1 MDAMPKYIYNS
12 ITEITPEELRR
23 IGAVAVGIDLD
34 NTTVYDSTLRP
45 REGVLPWIRK
55 VKAAGIPI
63 IIISNTYPLRAR
75 WISKKF
81 GVPYLALS
89 NKPDPKNVVKAASQI
104 GVPLEIF
111 AMIGDQLFAEVEAAN
126 ECGAISIWVRPFM
139 KEKIFAKK
147 FARRRARE
155 KEFCEKYGIEYKE
168 VK

>member
-63 IIISNTYPLRAR
+63 IIISIVVITMGSKESFGTSRLR
-75 WISKKF
+75 
-81 GVPYLALS
+81 YQ
-89 NKPDPKNVVKAASQI
+89 N
-104 GVPLEIF
+104 
-111 AMIGDQLFAEVEAAN
+111 
-126 ECGAISIWVRPFM
+126 
-139 KEKIFAKK
+139 
-147 FARRRARE
+147 RR
-155 KEFCEKYGIEYKE
+155 YS
-168 VK
+168 

>member
-104 GVPLEIF
+104 GVPLENF
-111 AMIGDQLFAEVEAAN
+111 AGKFCHDWRPAVYRCGGGERVRRYLDLGAPVYEREV
-126 ECGAISIWVRPFM
+126 
-139 KEKIFAKK
+139 
-147 FARRRARE
+147 
-155 KEFCEKYGIEYKE
+155 FCQKVCPPQSQRKR
-168 VK
+168 VLRKTRH